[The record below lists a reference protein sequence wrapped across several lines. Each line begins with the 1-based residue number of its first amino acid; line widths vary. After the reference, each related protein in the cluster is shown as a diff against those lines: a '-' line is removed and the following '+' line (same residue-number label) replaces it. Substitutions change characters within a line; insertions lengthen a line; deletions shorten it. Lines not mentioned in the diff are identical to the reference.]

1 MLFISF
7 GSNKALNCEK
17 MIRFI
22 KEESEK
28 NIINLKKR

>member
-7 GSNKALNCEK
+7 GNNKALNCEK
-17 MIRFI
+17 MIRFRRND
-22 KEESEK
+22 SEK